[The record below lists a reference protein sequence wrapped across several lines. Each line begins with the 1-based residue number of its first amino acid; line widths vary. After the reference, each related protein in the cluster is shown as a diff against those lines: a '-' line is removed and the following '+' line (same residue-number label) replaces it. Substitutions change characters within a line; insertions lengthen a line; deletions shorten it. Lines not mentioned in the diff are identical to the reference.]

1 MIDEKVLIE
10 RLEEERKEYQK
21 NWDEFGNEDSF
32 GGIHAT
38 KKAIEIVNQLAEEQN
53 EKLMLRNCVDGQE
66 IEPYGRPRVYMGMED
81 LIELEAYRDLGTLHQ
96 IRVVIDRYHEL
107 NDSYHQLIKG
117 EHNNG
122 WIPCSE
128 RLPKQNG
135 EYITTIKHK
144 TKSKVLNFDTFDNTW
159 YDDELYLYDVIA
171 WQSLPE
177 MYKEV

>member
-38 KKAIEIVNQLAEEQN
+38 KKAIKIINQLAE
-53 EKLMLRNCVDGQE
+53 
-66 IEPYGRPRVYMGMED
+66 
-81 LIELEAYRDLGTLHQ
+81 
-96 IRVVIDRYHEL
+96 
-107 NDSYHQLIKG
+107 

-128 RLPKQNG
+128 RLPKENESVLLQDY
-135 EYITTIKHK
+135 ECHMTIERCK
-144 TKSKVLNFDTFDNTW
+144 TKYGIIGFE
-159 YDDELYLYDVIA
+159 DDYGWASANCSLA
-171 WQSLPE
+171 WLPLPAP
-177 MYKEV
+177 YKGEQK